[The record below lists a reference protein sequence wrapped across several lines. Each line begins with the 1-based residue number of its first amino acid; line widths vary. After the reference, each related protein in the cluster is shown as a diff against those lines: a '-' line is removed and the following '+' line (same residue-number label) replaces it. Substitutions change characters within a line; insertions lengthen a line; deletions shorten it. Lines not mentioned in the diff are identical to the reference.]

1 MNGVSAE
8 LQAFQRGRI
17 SGAPAAYGFALS
29 LVLLSTLLFVLW
41 RDHQEKLRAAERQV
55 AAMALGSDR
64 LLALEMQNLERVL
77 EGIANDSRTM
87 SEPTIGPVDPV
98 QQSKIDSVRVRH
110 AELQDI
116 LIVDAAGHPL
126 SAGRG
131 DPTIVR
137 WARQP
142 ENRKDTHGLIIGSPI
157 RLPPAGEWILPLA
170 VPLSTDGSAQL
181 GWVMARM
188 RLPDLWEFAG
198 GLDLGTHG
206 VANIFHG
213 DGTMLARSREPQASA
228 GVDFSGSELFRDLL
242 PDRRTGSSERVSP
255 VDGVR
260 RLMAYRA
267 LDDFPLVVA
276 VGVSRREI
284 LGTWNLLAA
293 VVAVVFLVSVTGW
306 LLLLRTIGAAE
317 ARRQALL
324 TQLRKTTDSLLEAQE
339 ISSLGSWSLDLE
351 TGRVE
356 FSPEAQAIYGWLP
369 GMPPLSLES
378 CLAQT
383 HPDDRERLEA
393 ALARHVAEGTFEE
406 IQYRI
411 VRPDGSVRTV
421 VRRGRFVDADGRRLL
436 VGTVQ
441 DITELA
447 QAHALLRETE
457 AQYRLLFEQ
466 NPLPFWVFHRE
477 TFRILEA
484 NEAAIAEYGYS
495 REEFQGLTIADIRP
509 PEDVA
514 EALAAARSA
523 DPETR
528 RGRVWRHVRKDGSV
542 FNVAIHASDITFRGQ
557 PARLVLA
564 LDVTERER
572 HEAQLAYQACHDELT
587 GLLNRTAL
595 LTTLEQVLADAGES
609 DVTLLYI
616 DINNF
621 KLINDS
627 QGHEVGDE
635 VLRVVAQRLRAVV
648 GSADRVGRL
657 GGNEFLLVIE
667 EGPGQ
672 PAARERMQMVL
683 AALRMP
689 IDVESSLHY
698 LDLSAGIAR
707 YPEHGR
713 APDLLFKVAGLATHE
728 AKRRGHNQLVEY
740 TAEFERAVSDRQ
752 KLASRLHEAMGRDEF
767 EVFFQPLFNTSWRR
781 PVGLEA
787 LLRWRHP
794 ERGLVPPAEFI
805 SVCEESGLIVPLGRW
820 VLREACRYHHL
831 LAAAGWAHLTIA
843 VNVSALQFLSG
854 ELQQDIPA
862 LLNEFKMPKGVLEL
876 ELTESLVMENPES
889 VIAVMRELRKYGV
902 LLSIDDFGTGYSSM
916 SYLHRLPIDK
926 LKIDRSFVNNVDTD
940 RHSAAICESILVLAR
955 SFELKVIAE
964 GVETQAQFD
973 WLRVRECDEVQGF
986 LLARP
991 LGFAE
996 MLAGL
1001 GVAGVGAN
1009 G

>member
-1 MNGVSAE
+1 VNGVSAE

-41 RDHQEKLRAAERQV
+41 RDHQEKLQAAHRQV
-55 AAMALGSDR
+55 AAMTLGSDR
-64 LLALEMQNLERVL
+64 LLALEMHNLNHVL
-77 EGIANDSRTM
+77 QGIASDARTM
-87 SEPTIGPVDPV
+87 SEADAAPPVLQANINTLRD
-98 QQSKIDSVRVRH
+98 RH
-110 AELQDI
+110 AELLDI
-116 LIVDAAGHPL
+116 VIVDPAGNPR

-131 DPTIVR
+131 DPTIAH

-142 ENRKDTHGLIIGSPI
+142 GNRMAASGLIIGPPA
-157 RLPPAGEWILPLA
+157 RLPPTGEWTLPLA
-170 VPLSTDGSAQL
+170 LPLAAADDAQR
-181 GWVMARM
+181 GWVLARM
-188 RLPDLWEFAG
+188 RLPALWDLAG
-198 GLDLGTHG
+198 GLDIGAHG
-206 VANIFHG
+206 VANIFHRNG
-213 DGTMLARSREPQASA
+213 IMLARSRLPEASA

-242 PDRRTGSSERVSP
+242 PNRRSGSSDRVSP

-260 RLMAYRA
+260 RIIAYRA
-267 LDDFPLVVA
+267 LEDFPLVVS
-276 VGVSRREI
+276 VGVSRREV

-293 VVAVVFLVSVTGW
+293 VVAGVFLLTVTGW
-306 LLLLRTIGAAE
+306 LLLLRTMAGAE
-317 ARRQALL
+317 TRRRELL
-324 TQLRKTTDSLLEAQE
+324 AQLRKTTDSLLEAQE
-339 ISSLGSWSLDLE
+339 IAGLGSWTLDLA
-351 TGRVE
+351 TGKVE
-356 FSPEAQAIYGWLP
+356 FSPQAQATYGWLP
-369 GMPPLSLES
+369 GMPPLTVDS

-383 HPDDRERLEA
+383 HPDEREQLESRY
-393 ALARHVAEGTFEE
+393 ARFVAESSFEE
-406 IQYRI
+406 SRYRI
-411 VRPDGSVRTV
+411 VRPDGSIRSV
-421 VRRGRFVDADGRRLL
+421 VARGRFVDAGGRRSM

-441 DITELA
+441 DITDLA
-447 QAHALLRETE
+447 EAHALLHETE
-457 AQYRLLFEQ
+457 AQYRLLFEH

-495 REEFQGLTIADIRP
+495 REEFKNLTLADIRP

-514 EALAAARSA
+514 EALATARSGR
-523 DPETR
+523 PETR
-528 RGRVWRHVRKDGSV
+528 RGRVWRHVRKDGSI
-542 FNVAIHASDITFRGQ
+542 FNVAVHASDITFHGQ

-564 LDVTERER
+564 LDVTERQR
-572 HEAQLAYQACHDELT
+572 HEAQLAYQASHDELT
-587 GLLNRTAL
+587 GLLNRSAL
-595 LTTLEQVLADAGES
+595 LARLGQLLAGAGES
-609 DVTLLYI
+609 EVTLLYI

-627 QGHEVGDE
+627 QGHEVGDA
-635 VLRVVAQRLRAVV
+635 VLRVMAQRLRAVV

-657 GGNEFLLVIE
+657 GGNEFLIVLG

-672 PAARERMQMVL
+672 PAARDTVQMVL

-689 IDVESSLHY
+689 IEVLSTLHY

-713 APDLLFKVAGLATHE
+713 APDLLFKHAGLATHE

-752 KLASRLHEAMGRDEF
+752 KLASRLHEAMERDEF

-787 LLRWRHP
+787 LIRWRHP
-794 ERGLVPPAEFI
+794 ERGLVPPSEFI
-805 SVCEESGLIVPLGRW
+805 SVCEDSGLIVPLGRW

-854 ELQQDIPA
+854 ELEQDIPA
-862 LLNEFKMPKGVLEL
+862 LLNEFRMPKGVLEL

-889 VIAVMRELRKYGV
+889 VIEVMRGLRKYGV

-940 RHSAAICESILVLAR
+940 RHSAAICESILALAR

-973 WLRVRECDEVQGF
+973 WLRVRECDEVQGY

-991 LGFAE
+991 TGFEE